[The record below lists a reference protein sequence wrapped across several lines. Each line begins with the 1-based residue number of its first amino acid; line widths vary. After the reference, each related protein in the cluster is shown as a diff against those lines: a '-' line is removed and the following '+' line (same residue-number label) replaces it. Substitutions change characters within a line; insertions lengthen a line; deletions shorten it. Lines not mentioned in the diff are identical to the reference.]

1 MASPIMR
8 GSGERPNPSS
18 LSSALRL
25 PHHRRAQSELAF
37 RFSDD
42 IGPFSSASSIA
53 VDEISAE
60 ASEDDLFSTYMD
72 MEKIGCKL
80 EDDGVVEGAPIA
92 SLTADDKKDGGGD
105 PVSAAATTADSRP
118 RHRHSVSVDGST
130 VAATG
135 VFADVA
141 EAKKAMDAEKL
152 AELAELAILDPKRVK
167 RNVILMVSCQ
177 KANAFV
183 AIRTRL
189 TVGVGGCIL
198 DKTDVFSISRI
209 LANRQSAARSKERK
223 TRYISELE
231 RKVQTLQTE
240 ATTLSAQ
247 FTLFQRDTTGLNNE
261 NTELKLRLQV
271 MELQAHLRDALNDA
285 LMQEV
290 NRLRIST
297 GEIINP
303 GEPFNLSMQNMPSYN
318 PSFFSYTQHPFHN
331 QLNLPPNICNQLLLS
346 QSHTLSEMMQQDPLS
361 QMQGL
366 NISNRDPHLVK
377 SEGSSIS
384 ASESSRT
391 F

>member
-18 LSSALRL
+18 SSSTLRL

-42 IGPFSSASSIA
+42 LDPFSSASSIA

-72 MEKIGCKL
+72 MEKMGCKL

-105 PVSAAATTADSRP
+105 PVSAAAMTADSRP

-152 AELAELAILDPKRVK
+152 AEIAILDPKRVK
-167 RNVILMVSCQ
+167 R
-177 KANAFV
+177 
-183 AIRTRL
+183 
-189 TVGVGGCIL
+189 
-198 DKTDVFSISRI
+198 TDVFSKSRI

-261 NTELKLRLQV
+261 NAELKLRLQV
-271 MELQAHLRDALNDA
+271 MEQQAHLRDALNDA

-297 GEIINP
+297 GEILNP
-303 GEPFNLSMQNMPSYN
+303 GEPFNSSMQNMPSYN
-318 PSFFSYTQHPFHN
+318 PSFFSYPQHPFYN
-331 QLNLPPNICNQLLLS
+331 QLNLPPNIPNQPLLS

-366 NISNRDPHLVK
+366 NITNRDPHQVK

-384 ASESSRT
+384 ACESSST